1 MNIDMLMSSCSNFLM
16 AFAEAAGNGIGYEA
30 WQIIRI
36 TLLAL
41 VVACSIFLIVVVL
54 LQSANSQGVGAV
66 QGSSESFLDKNKGRS
81 FEGIMRKLTIV
92 AVVLLVVFSILFFL
106 SNLLFS

>member
-1 MNIDMLMSSCSNFLM
+1 MNMLMSNCANYLM
-16 AFAEAAGNGIGYEA
+16 AFAEAAGNVLSYEA

-36 TLLAL
+36 VLLAL

-54 LQSANSQGVGAV
+54 LQSANSQGVGAL

-106 SNLLFS
+106 SNLLYS